1 MATFNVPMLGT
12 EVKPVPQTSLA
23 DMLGIA
29 RGAQAYQQAEQVN
42 PLALQQQQQAA
53 RTGQIALSV
62 EEQKDKERR
71 NMQTIIANPSLYM
84 TDGKYDPAKAA
95 AVATREAP
103 LTGLSYLKEM
113 AGSFGAQEGFKTAET
128 GTQSAQMKFANE
140 QVLGVAGR
148 LTGLINNPLIIA
160 AEQNPNEIDKD
171 KLTARVK
178 KYADEQAV
186 ALGIPKEK
194 ADQLIGPYLEQA
206 ATNPAGLRQFLKDKL
221 LATLD
226 QGSRLSALQPGGVP
240 ISTGAQTG
248 VVQTSQFGPYVPGA
262 VLPGTLQ
269 DVQVPPTTE
278 ITNPLTG
285 EKRLIGP
292 MSQRNA
298 PALTTGLGPAQTSL
312 LGAGGTNISQDLT
325 TTLADAAQAPTRIA
339 TFQNIKKLAPEAFV
353 GVGGARK
360 ELAAGIAGAV
370 GWNIYDAEKTATDQ
384 LAKNSNLLTLTGGN
398 TDAAR
403 AIAEAA
409 NPNKKM
415 TEQALK
421 DVADQLIGME
431 KMKLA
436 RASFLGPVQNDA
448 VQFTQRQ
455 QQFNSLAD
463 YRLFQEMTPDSVA
476 KLKKSMSPAQQAEMS
491 AKIKQAKQLGI
502 IP

>member
-1 MATFNVPMLGT
+1 
-12 EVKPVPQTSLA
+12 
-23 DMLGIA
+23 
-29 RGAQAYQQAEQVN
+29 
-42 PLALQQQQQAA
+42 
-53 RTGQIALSV
+53 
-62 EEQKDKERR
+62 
-71 NMQTIIANPSLYM
+71 
-84 TDGKYDPAKAA
+84 
-95 AVATREAP
+95 
-103 LTGLSYLKEM
+103 
-113 AGSFGAQEGFKTAET
+113 
-128 GTQSAQMKFANE
+128 MKFANE

-194 ADQLIGPYLEQA
+194 AEQLIAPYLEQA
-206 ATNPAGLRQFLKDKL
+206 ATNPAAFRQFLKDKL

-226 QGSRLSALQPGGVP
+226 QGSRLTAMQPTGTP
-240 ISTGAQTG
+240 INTGAQTG
-248 VVQTSQFGPYVPGA
+248 VVQTGQFGPYTPGA

-278 ITNPLTG
+278 IVNPQTG

-292 MSQRNA
+292 MSQRAA
-298 PALTTGLGPAQTSL
+298 PTLTTNLGPAQTSL
-312 LGAGGTNISQDLT
+312 LGAGGANISEDLK
-325 TTLADAAQAPTRIA
+325 TTLADASQAPTRIA

>member
-1 MATFNVPMLGT
+1 
-12 EVKPVPQTSLA
+12 
-23 DMLGIA
+23 MLGIA
-29 RGAQAYQQAEQVN
+29 RGAQAYQQAQQVN
-42 PLALQQQQQAA
+42 PLALQQQQQAT
-53 RTGQIALSV
+53 RTGEIALTV

-71 NMQTIIANPSLYM
+71 NMQTVMSDPNLY
-84 TDGKYDPAKAA
+84 TTNGKYDPAKAA
-95 AVATREAP
+95 KITSEVAP
-103 LTGLSYLKEM
+103 LTGLAYLKDM
-113 AGSFGAQEGFKTAET
+113 ASSFGAQEGFKTAET
-128 GTQSAQMKFANE
+128 GTQSAQMKFAGD
-140 QVLGVAGR
+140 QVIAIANR
-148 LTGLINNPLIIA
+148 FTGLINNPLIIA

-178 KYADEQAV
+178 KYADDQAV

-194 ADQLIGPYLEQA
+194 ADQLIAPYLEQA
-206 ATNPAGLRQFLKDKL
+206 VTNPVGLRQFLKDKL
-221 LATLD
+221 LSTLD
-226 QGSRLSALQPGGVP
+226 QGSRLTALQPSGVP
-240 ISTGAQTG
+240 VATGAQTG
-248 VVQTSQFGPYVPGA
+248 VVQTGQYGPYVPGS

-312 LGAGGTNISQDLT
+312 LGAGGANISEDLKT
-325 TTLADAAQAPTRIA
+325 TMADAAQAPTRIA

-436 RASFLGPVQNDA
+436 RASFLSPVQNDA